1 MSSFSGEFLKRSVVD
16 INGDLFGHLVDI
28 VIEPRSGEITE
39 ILVEVI
45 PEIDITK
52 LPWPSESGLCHV
64 PAQEISPTS
73 AHSLLPTSHTVP
85 VRSSTIS
92 SVETPLSS

>member
-64 PAQEISPTS
+64 PAQEISQIGS
-73 AHSLLPTSHTVP
+73 RIVL
-85 VRSSTIS
+85 RR
-92 SVETPLSS
+92 

>member
-28 VIEPRSGEITE
+28 IIEPRRGEITE

-45 PEIDITK
+45 SEIDVTK
-52 LPWPSESGLCHV
+52 LPWPSEDGFCQV
-64 PAQEISPTS
+64 PAQEISQIG
-73 AHSLLPTSHTVP
+73 ARIVL
-85 VRSSTIS
+85 RR
-92 SVETPLSS
+92 